1 MVALPLGSWCTVGAM
16 AQGPVSEVEWSPAEL
31 RYHPRVRLRAPF
43 ACSFAHRGI
52 RRWFGRD
59 DPGLGIVFNL
69 SMTGVKVLGETDLK
83 PGDRLSMNLR
93 LPKQTSPMSVEEG
106 TVRWVQDH
114 MFGLEFT
121 RLSPAEEWRLW
132 KFMELAAKR
141 SR

>member
-1 MVALPLGSWCTVGAM
+1 M
-16 AQGPVSEVEWSPAEL
+16 
-31 RYHPRVRLRAPF
+31 
-43 ACSFAHRGI
+43 
-52 RRWFGRD
+52 
-59 DPGLGIVFNL
+59 FNL

-132 KFMELAAKR
+132 KFMELVTKK